1 MPYIYIYAVCMPFAV
16 CRMPYT
22 TYTIPQVGSMRAMGV
37 IADIIVFHPYDQGHW
52 GFDCMGGRDA
62 ARYDTASDKVYLRY
76 AAARLAAYSN
86 VWWCFLRLGLG
97 LAMLLVASA
106 GGCATCS

>member
-1 MPYIYIYAVCMPFAV
+1 
-16 CRMPYT
+16 
-22 TYTIPQVGSMRAMGV
+22 
-37 IADIIVFHPYDQGHW
+37 
-52 GFDCMGGRDA
+52 MGGRDA

-106 GGCATCS
+106 GGCATYS